1 MNSPYQGK
9 FYVSQGYYP
18 SKHDGLDL
26 VGVDSKEIHATQK
39 GVVHF
44 AGWENPSN
52 HSQGFGQYVCI
63 KGVDGFY
70 YYFGHLSKIN
80 VIAGQSVKITDI
92 IGTEGSTGYSTGSHC
107 HYEVRKAFYKGA
119 VVINVC
125 SLSGIPNKENV
136 NYDDGYRPKPVEP
149 KQPMTNLKVGDL
161 VKIKDGAKYYNGI
174 AIPSWVQNDKWYIA
188 SILGDRVVLGENQK
202 KNRNIQSPIK
212 VDDIKSAQAS
222 IDNAD
227 DVKTLQTV
235 LNNKGYKCN
244 KEGKIDSEFQDAMF
258 NALCDLYSI

>member
-44 AGWENPSN
+44 AGWENSAN
-52 HSQGFGQYVCI
+52 HAQGFGQYVCI

-70 YYFGHLSKIN
+70 YYYGHLSKIN
-80 VIAGQSVKITDI
+80 VVAGQSVKITDV
-92 IGTEGSTGYSTGSHC
+92 IGIEGSTGYSTGSHC
-107 HYEVRKAFYKGA
+107 HYEIRKGFYKGA

-125 SLSGIPNKENV
+125 SLSQIPNKEGV
-136 NYDDGYRPKPVEP
+136 TYDDGYRPSASQQV
-149 KQPMTNLKVGDL
+149 TTFKVGDL
-161 VKIKDGAKYYNGI
+161 VKIKKGAKYYTGI
-174 AIPSWVQNDKWYIA
+174 EIPNWVQNDMWYID
-188 SILGDRVVLGENQK
+188 SISGDRVVLGKNK
-202 KNRNIQSPIK
+202 SKNRNIQSPVK
-212 VDDIKSAQAS
+212 SEYLKSAVMS

-227 DVKTLQTV
+227 DIKTLQTK
-235 LNNKGYKCN
+235 LNDKGYKCDITGKLDEQTN
-244 KEGKIDSEFQDAMF
+244 KAMF
-258 NALCDLYSI
+258 NSLCDLYSL